1 MGQVYNTIGHLRF
14 GHLCKVDLQISRFA
28 LRPGGIIDINFVI
41 KTQIDGM
48 GGGGGKKGVGIMQ
61 YFAAKTFQFTNNQ
74 ISNRREKQTKL
85 SNISTFVTLDINWQ
99 LHLHICVSI
108 RMA

>member
-1 MGQVYNTIGHLRF
+1 MLRIGHLRF

-48 GGGGGKKGVGIMQ
+48 AGGGGKKGGGDYAI
-61 YFAAKTFQFTNNQ
+61 FRSK
-74 ISNRREKQTKL
+74 
-85 SNISTFVTLDINWQ
+85 NISIYQ
-99 LHLHICVSI
+99 
-108 RMA
+108 